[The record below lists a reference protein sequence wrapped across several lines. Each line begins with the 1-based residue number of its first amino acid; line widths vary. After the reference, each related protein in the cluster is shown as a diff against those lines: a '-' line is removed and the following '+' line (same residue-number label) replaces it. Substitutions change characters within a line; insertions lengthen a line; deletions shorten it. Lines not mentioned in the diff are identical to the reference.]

1 MYSCLRLNEAESE
14 RKSLEE
20 KSVVLG
26 EAKVSFR
33 CAELIFRLSRRE
45 RMDFGRGDIL
55 VMKVIMEVG

>member
-1 MYSCLRLNEAESE
+1 
-14 RKSLEE
+14 LEE